1 MKKISAILLWGFVI
15 MTGSCAP
22 RHTVVSAD
30 GIQISF
36 NVQGSGTPALVFVH
50 GWCCDKTYW
59 DAQAPFFS
67 KRYKVVTV
75 DLAGHGESGLGRKDY
90 TMEAFG
96 EDVVAV
102 VDKLGLDNVV
112 LIGHSMG
119 GPVILEAAQRIPER
133 VIGLVAADTFHNVE
147 QKFQIDELLASLSAN
162 FSETTADFVRA
173 MFTPTSDS
181 ALVEKVVADMSAVP
195 QQVGV
200 GAVEALFNYSNS
212 ELTRALQQ
220 VRAPIRCINSDTSPT
235 NVVAGRR
242 YASSFEA
249 VDMSRVGHFVM
260 LEDPETFNRL
270 LAEAVAEFVRLA
282 GME

>member
-1 MKKISAILLWGFVI
+1 MI

-30 GIQISF
+30 GVPISF
-36 NVQGSGTPALVFVH
+36 RVQGSGTPALVFVH

-59 DAQAPFFS
+59 DAQGPFFS
-67 KRYKVVTV
+67 KRYKVVTI
-75 DLAGHGESGLGRKDY
+75 DLAGHGESGLGREVY
-90 TMEAFG
+90 TMAAFG

-102 VDKLGLDNVV
+102 VDKLDLDQVV

-119 GPVILEAAQRIPER
+119 GPVILEASRRMPER

-147 QKFQIDELLASLSAN
+147 QKVKIEELLASLSVN
-162 FSETTADFVRA
+162 FSETTADSVRA

-181 ALVEKVVADMSAVP
+181 ALVEKIVADMSAVP
-195 QQVGV
+195 QQVGL
-200 GAVEALFNYSNS
+200 GAVEALLNYRNS

-235 NVVAGRR
+235 NVEAGRR

-249 VDMSRVGHFVM
+249 VDMSGVGHFVM

-270 LAEAVAEFVRLA
+270 LDQAVAEFVRLA

>member
-1 MKKISAILLWGFVI
+1 

-30 GIQISF
+30 GVPISF
-36 NVQGSGTPALVFVH
+36 RVQGSGTPALVFIH

-67 KRYKVVTV
+67 KRYKVVTI
-75 DLAGHGESGLGRKDY
+75 DLAGHGDSGLERKDY
-90 TMEAFG
+90 TMTAFG

-102 VDKLGLDNVV
+102 VNKLDLDQVV

-119 GPVILEAAQRIPER
+119 GAVILEAAQRLPER
-133 VIGLVAADTFHNVE
+133 VIGIVGADTFHNVE
-147 QKFQIDELLASLSAN
+147 QKVKIDEFLALFRAD
-162 FSETTADFVRA
+162 FAETTADFVRA

-181 ALVEKVVADMSAVP
+181 VLVEKIVADMSAVP
-195 QQVGV
+195 QQVGL
-200 GAVEALFNYSNS
+200 GAVEALLNYRNS

-220 VRAPIRCINSDTSPT
+220 VRAPIRCINSDRNPT
-235 NVVAGRR
+235 DVEAGRR
-242 YASSFEA
+242 YASSFEVA
-249 VDMSRVGHFVM
+249 LMSNVGHFVM
-260 LEDPETFNRL
+260 IEEPETFNRL
-270 LAEAVAEFVRLA
+270 LDQAVAEFVRLA

>member
-1 MKKISAILLWGFVI
+1 MRKISAILLWGFVI

-59 DAQAPFFS
+59 DAQVQYFS
-67 KRYKVVTV
+67 KQHKVVTI
-75 DLAGHGESGLGRKDY
+75 DLAGHGESGLGRESY

-96 EDVVAV
+96 KDVEAV
-102 VDKLGLDNVV
+102 VDKIGLDNVV

-119 GPVILEAAQRIPER
+119 GPVILEASRRIPDR
-133 VIGLVAADTFHNVE
+133 VIGIVGADTFHNVE
-147 QKFQIDELLASLSAN
+147 QKVKIDEFLALFRAD
-162 FSETTADFVRA
+162 FAETTADFVRA

-181 ALVEKVVADMSAVP
+181 VLVEKIVADMSAAP
-195 QQVGV
+195 QQVGL
-200 GAVEALFNYSNS
+200 GAVEALLNYRNS

-220 VRAPIRCINSDTSPT
+220 VRAPIRCINSDRNPT
-235 NVVAGRR
+235 DVEAGRR
-242 YASSFEA
+242 YASSFEVA
-249 VDMSRVGHFVM
+249 LMSGVGHFVM

-270 LAEAVAEFVRLA
+270 LDQAVVEFVRLA
-282 GME
+282 GLE

>member
-200 GAVEALFNYSNS
+200 GAVEALFNYRNS

>member
-1 MKKISAILLWGFVI
+1 MRKISAILLWGFVI

-22 RHTVVSAD
+22 RHTAISAD

-36 NVQGSGTPALVFVH
+36 HVQGSGTPALVFVH

-147 QKFQIDELLASLSAN
+147 QKFQIDELVCL
-162 FSETTADFVRA
+162 
-173 MFTPTSDS
+173 
-181 ALVEKVVADMSAVP
+181 
-195 QQVGV
+195 
-200 GAVEALFNYSNS
+200 LF
-212 ELTRALQQ
+212 
-220 VRAPIRCINSDTSPT
+220 
-235 NVVAGRR
+235 
-242 YASSFEA
+242 
-249 VDMSRVGHFVM
+249 
-260 LEDPETFNRL
+260 
-270 LAEAVAEFVRLA
+270 
-282 GME
+282 

>member
-1 MKKISAILLWGFVI
+1 MRKLSAIFLWGFVI

-36 NVQGSGTPALVFVH
+36 HVQGSGTPALVFVH

-59 DAQAPFFS
+59 DAQVQYFS
-67 KRYKVVTV
+67 KQHKVVTV
-75 DLAGHGESGLGRKDY
+75 DLAGHGDSGLERKDY

-96 EDVVAV
+96 EDVEAV
-102 VDKLGLDNVV
+102 VNKLDLDQVV

-147 QKFQIDELLASLSAN
+147 QKVKIDELMALFRADFA
-162 FSETTADFVRA
+162 ETTADFVRA

-195 QQVGV
+195 QQVGL
-200 GAVEALFNYSNS
+200 GAVEALLNYRNS

-220 VRAPIRCINSDTSPT
+220 VRAPIRCINSDRNPT
-235 NVVAGRR
+235 DVEAGRR
-242 YASSFEA
+242 YASSFEVA
-249 VDMSRVGHFVM
+249 LMSNVGHFVM
-260 LEDPETFNRL
+260 IESPETFNRL
-270 LAEAVAEFVRLA
+270 LEEAVVEFVRLA
-282 GME
+282 DLE